1 MPKCKICPFQF
12 VVSCDECEFPLKGNK
27 RKLKI
32 KIWIKRNR
40 CKRVRKK
47 DESLGRYEYKTVIE
61 IEGNEGRKERWKKR
75 ALRELRKEFHC
86 NASLRHNQ
94 IILSGNFLSS
104 KQKII
109 QLLSFL
115 FLMLYM

>member
-1 MPKCKICPFQF
+1 MKCKICPFQF
-12 VVSCDECEFPLKGNK
+12 SLPCSECELPFKERAREIRVK
-27 RKLKI
+27 V
-32 KIWIKRNR
+32 WIK
-40 CKRVRKK
+40 KARKK
-47 DESLGRYEYKTVIE
+47 VKRREFPRKYEYKTVIE
-61 IEGNEGRKERWKKR
+61 IEGNEARKEKWKKR
-75 ALRELRKEFHC
+75 ALRELRKEFRC

-115 FLMLYM
+115 FLMLYV